1 MIQKEA
7 IRIGNK
13 VKEIS
18 NINIF
23 KNTRRRDHVEVRA
36 LLCFVLK
43 EKLRMGPSDIA
54 RCFVYLGKT
63 MNHATVIHL
72 QKKYPM
78 YKKYNHFLNKI
89 EKSFIFKE
97 GTEEKDGERINFL
110 ETQYTELVLKYK
122 ELKNSI
128 DDNPKLNLLHDIPDD
143 KLDEVIERISMLK
156 KSWSWKNKDS
166 CEILECY

>member
-1 MIQKEA
+1 MSLDKFLCHASLLSANTLSFCIK
-7 IRIGNK
+7 GN
-13 VKEIS
+13 S
-18 NINIF
+18 YLG
-23 KNTRRRDHVEVRA
+23 DW
-36 LLCFVLK
+36 
-43 EKLRMGPSDIA
+43 KLRLE
-54 RCFVYLGKT
+54 VYL
-63 MNHATVIHL
+63 NASVYFFAVFSNSL
-72 QKKYPM
+72 
-78 YKKYNHFLNKI
+78 LSL